1 VDGYVPLLRMS
12 SFETLANNFNGNLTV
27 KGGTLDPR
35 KLRGGFRRESIATQ
49 AAQHVL
55 DEVFRSSIR
64 GPRNVGGGMYYGAV
78 RSATIKPRTADWIKE
93 IPTPQLHARSNMV
106 GPQLAPPNISI
117 SVPSEEIDGRNGTSP
132 EVNRGPR
139 RRRISLASTV
149 MESEEESS
157 GTVRRVFDRRG
168 HVGEAD
174 DGDDEYDE
182 ANAVLEDEDV
192 TDHETK
198 PRSLQM
204 YPLQNEMSTRS
215 PARRPSPT
223 RRHSSKPGKFGHKS
237 RKGRPRSPNSEEES
251 KRRELLPE
259 QRTFEHDI
267 EGNEGGRGKEPVR
280 SESDVDRTAL
290 LEKLSVLEQLMEG
303 IRKDLH
309 VHQ

>member
-1 VDGYVPLLRMS
+1 MS

-27 KGGTLDPR
+27 KAGTLDPR

-64 GPRNVGGGMYYGAV
+64 GRRNAGGGMYYGAV

-93 IPTPQLHARSNMV
+93 IPTPQLHARSSMG
-106 GPQLAPPNISI
+106 GPQLAPLNISI
-117 SVPSEEIDGRNGTSP
+117 SVPSEEIDIRNVTSP

-139 RRRISLASTV
+139 RRRLSLASTV

-157 GTVRRVFDRRG
+157 GTVRREFDRRR

-192 TDHETK
+192 TDHEAK
-198 PRSLQM
+198 PRSLPM

-223 RRHSSKPGKFGHKS
+223 RRHSGKPGKFGHKN
-237 RKGRPRSPNSEEES
+237 RKGRPRSPTSEEES
-251 KRRELLPE
+251 KTRKVLPD
-259 QRTFEHDI
+259 QRTSEDDV

-280 SESDVDRTAL
+280 SEGGADRTAL
-290 LEKLSVLEQLMEG
+290 LDKLRALEQLMEG

-309 VHQ
+309 GHE

>member
-1 VDGYVPLLRMS
+1 MS

-49 AAQHVL
+49 AAQYVL

-78 RSATIKPRTADWIKE
+78 RSATIKPRTVDWIKE
-93 IPTPQLHARSNMV
+93 IPTPQLHTRCNMG
-106 GPQLAPPNISI
+106 GPPLGPPLTPPNISI
-117 SVPSEEIDGRNGTSP
+117 SVPSEEIDVHNGTLP

-182 ANAVLEDEDV
+182 AIAVLEDEDV

-204 YPLQNEMSTRS
+204 YPLQNDISTRS
-215 PARRPSPT
+215 PARRPSPK
-223 RRHSSKPGKFGHKS
+223 RRHSSKPGKFGYKS
-237 RKGRPRSPNSEEES
+237 RKGRPRSPTSEEEI
-251 KRRELLPE
+251 KRREVLPE
-259 QRTFEHDI
+259 QRTIEDGI
-267 EGNEGGRGKEPVR
+267 EGNEGGHGKEPVR
-280 SESDVDRTAL
+280 SESDVDRAAL
-290 LEKLSVLEQLMEG
+290 LEKLCVVEQLMEG
-303 IRKDLH
+303 IRKDLL